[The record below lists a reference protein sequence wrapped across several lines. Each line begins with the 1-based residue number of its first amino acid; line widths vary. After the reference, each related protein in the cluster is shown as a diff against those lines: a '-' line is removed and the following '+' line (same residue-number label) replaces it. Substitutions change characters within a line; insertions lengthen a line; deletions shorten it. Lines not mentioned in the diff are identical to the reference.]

1 MANSFRHKR
10 YFQLIEYWDSPDK
23 SEKKTFNFESA
34 MIELEKI
41 VKRLEGENESL
52 EKSLELFEKG
62 TKLAEQLRGK
72 LDAAE
77 QRIKV
82 LQKDKEVEINREDI
96 S

>member
-1 MANSFRHKR
+1 MTA
-10 YFQLIEYWDSPDK
+10 
-23 SEKKTFNFESA
+23 KKTFNFESA
-34 MIELEKI
+34 MIDLEKI

>member
-1 MANSFRHKR
+1 MTA
-10 YFQLIEYWDSPDK
+10 
-23 SEKKTFNFESA
+23 KKTFNFESA

-82 LQKDKEVEINREDI
+82 LQKDKEVETNREDI

>member
-1 MANSFRHKR
+1 MTA
-10 YFQLIEYWDSPDK
+10 
-23 SEKKTFNFESA
+23 KKTFNFESA
-34 MIELEKI
+34 MIDLEKI

-82 LQKDKEVEINREDI
+82 LQKDKEVETNREDI

>member
-1 MANSFRHKR
+1 MTA
-10 YFQLIEYWDSPDK
+10 
-23 SEKKTFNFESA
+23 KKTFNFESA

-82 LQKDKEVEINREDI
+82 LQKDKEVDINREDI

>member
-1 MANSFRHKR
+1 MTA
-10 YFQLIEYWDSPDK
+10 
-23 SEKKTFNFESA
+23 KKTFNFESA
-34 MIELEKI
+34 MIDLEKI

-82 LQKDKEVEINREDI
+82 LQKDKKVEINREDI

>member
-1 MANSFRHKR
+1 MTA
-10 YFQLIEYWDSPDK
+10 
-23 SEKKTFNFESA
+23 KKTFNFESA
-34 MIELEKI
+34 MIDLEKI

-62 TKLAEQLRGK
+62 TKIAEQLRGK

>member
-1 MANSFRHKR
+1 MT
-10 YFQLIEYWDSPDK
+10 
-23 SEKKTFNFESA
+23 EKKTFNFESA

>member
-1 MANSFRHKR
+1 MNSKA
-10 YFQLIEYWDSPDK
+10 IID
-23 SEKKTFNFESA
+23 
-34 MIELEKI
+34 LEKI

>member
-1 MANSFRHKR
+1 MTA
-10 YFQLIEYWDSPDK
+10 
-23 SEKKTFNFESA
+23 KKTFNFESA
-34 MIELEKI
+34 IIELEKI

>member
-1 MANSFRHKR
+1 MTA
-10 YFQLIEYWDSPDK
+10 
-23 SEKKTFNFESA
+23 KKTFNFESA

-82 LQKDKEVEINREDI
+82 LQKDKEVEINRQDI

>member
-1 MANSFRHKR
+1 MTA
-10 YFQLIEYWDSPDK
+10 
-23 SEKKTFNFESA
+23 KKTFNFESA
-34 MIELEKI
+34 MIELENI

>member
-1 MANSFRHKR
+1 MT
-10 YFQLIEYWDSPDK
+10 
-23 SEKKTFNFESA
+23 EKKIFNFESA
-34 MIELEKI
+34 MIDLEKI